1 MESYARAAV
10 DFAQREFQQ
19 KLDFTSDS
27 IDTLDDILVLVGES
41 PELDLDFE
49 VRLWGSYLGEV
60 VRRRYAGTWEMTPYP
75 GGVVSVPAVDVRG
88 SRLFPLM
95 KVYRR
100 LTTGEEEDLS
110 AFFSMV
116 TGRLG
121 NPAQVN

>member
-1 MESYARAAV
+1 VE
-10 DFAQREFQQ
+10 FAQREFQQ
-19 KLDFTSDS
+19 ELDFTSDS

-75 GGVVSVPAVDVRG
+75 GGAVSVPAVDVRG